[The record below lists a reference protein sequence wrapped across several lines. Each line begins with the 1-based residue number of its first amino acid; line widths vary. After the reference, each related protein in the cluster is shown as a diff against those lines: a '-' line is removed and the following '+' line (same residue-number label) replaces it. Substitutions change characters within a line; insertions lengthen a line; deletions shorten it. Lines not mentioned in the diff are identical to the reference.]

1 MQTITLKDK
10 EFSLSITSEEI
21 QKVVARLAGQI
32 NTDLAG
38 TRPIFLVILNGS
50 FMFAADLLKK
60 IELECEITFVK
71 LASYSGTKSTE
82 RIKKLIGINED
93 LKGRTV
99 VILEDIID
107 SGFTMEDMLD
117 QLKEL
122 EPAMVKIVTFLFKPE
137 AFSRH
142 YKIDYIG
149 LSIPNDFI
157 VGYGLDYDGL
167 GRNLPDI
174 YKIVGW

>member
-1 MQTITLKDK
+1 MQTVTFKDK
-10 EFSLSITSEEI
+10 TFTLSIPAEEI
-21 QKVVARLAGQI
+21 QSVIARLAGQL
-32 NTDLAG
+32 NEDLKG

-50 FMFAADLLKK
+50 FMFAADLLKR
-60 IELECEITFVK
+60 IDLECEVSFVK
-71 LASYSGTKSTE
+71 LASYSGTQSTA
-82 RIKKLIGINED
+82 IVKKLIGLNED
-93 LKGRTV
+93 LAGRTV

-107 SGFTMEDMLD
+107 SGVTVENMLE

-122 EPAMVKIVTFLFKPE
+122 EPAGIKIATLLFKPD
-137 AFSRH
+137 AFSRY